1 MELSSG
7 VVKIRNSYIHN
18 DKIKD
23 EIKILSVGDIHISSL
38 VDMDDIDKISSL
50 IYQEEPNYICL
61 LGDLVD
67 TPLELEKNNKVKEL
81 ITLVKNASSIAPTL
95 IILGSHDFIDES
107 VEEYPDII
115 DKTTIWNDI
124 DKMTNSYILNDKIY
138 EDKKIFIGGYRQKKE
153 AYYNYNSKE
162 DSIAYYNDFSNYKE
176 LYKDIP
182 IDKATIL
189 LTHSP
194 EPIKDI
200 NVQNLIKDYDIILT
214 GHYHNGCVPAIIDQI
229 YPKNSGIITPRK
241 KLLPKQARG
250 IVKLDMGTYLIYN
263 GGWVKIQECAPKILQ
278 PLDKLCHRQM
288 EVTVLTP
295 DEDVKDIEIK
305 NKKKVLKRI

>member
-23 EIKILSVGDIHISSL
+23 EIKILSVCDIHISSL

-250 IVKLDMGTYLIYN
+250 IVKLDTGTYLIYN